1 MDDILQMTFSN
12 AFIVFGL
19 KLNLNFDP
27 EGSIVNKPVFV
38 QIMVGIYTSEEPL
51 TEQMQ
56 TQITEADMRHRT
68 IMN

>member
-12 AFIVFGL
+12 EFIVFGL

-27 EGSIVNKPVFV
+27 EGPIVYKPVFV
-38 QIMVGIYTSEEPL
+38 QIMVGIYTSEKPL

-56 TQITEADMRHRT
+56 TQITEADMCHLT